1 MAPDVRRARAACAS
15 VALVATLG
23 ACRSGRV
30 AAGAT
35 EAGIAA
41 TGTAAATAASEA
53 ARGDAADGDAP
64 RAEAAA
70 PAAGSPSS
78 PPDDAAPPVAGGE
91 LTGRVRHLLEAIG
104 RDDATLAADIL
115 FPRDG
120 WMATRDAPDPG
131 KDWDRHVAAPFR
143 KGLHALGRRHHG
155 LDHAQLASIDLGAS
169 VTQTTP
175 RRRGW
180 KKALWTVQGS
190 RITFVV
196 DGRTQ
201 TLAIREMTAWRGAWY
216 VTRLR

>member
-1 MAPDVRRARAACAS
+1 MALDARRVRAACAT
-15 VALVATLG
+15 VALVAMLG
-23 ACRSGRV
+23 ACKSGRAAAGAPEAG

-35 EAGIAA
+35 SEAG
-41 TGTAAATAASEA
+41 TVLASAGKTEV
-53 ARGDAADGDAP
+53 
-64 RAEAAA
+64 AA
-70 PAAGSPSS
+70 PAASAGLAAPAGSAAAS

-120 WMATRDAPDPG
+120 WMATRDANDPG

-143 KGLHALGRRHHG
+143 KGLHALGRRHPG

-190 RITFVV
+190 RVTFVV
-196 DGRTQ
+196 DGRTR